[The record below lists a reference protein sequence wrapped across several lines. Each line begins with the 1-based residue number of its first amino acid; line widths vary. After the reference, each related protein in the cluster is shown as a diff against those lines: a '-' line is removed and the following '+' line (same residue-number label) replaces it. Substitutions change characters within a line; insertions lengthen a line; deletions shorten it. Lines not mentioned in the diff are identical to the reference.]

1 MTENQPARPL
11 RETALLGLRLGITA
25 FGGPAAHI
33 AMLRNEVVSQRKW
46 LTDADFLDFLG
57 ITNLIPGPNSTE
69 MVMHAGA
76 TRAGRK
82 GLVLAGVG
90 FILPAATIT
99 LFFAWLYGRYGAT
112 PGGERF
118 MLAIKPVVIAVVVQ
132 AIVGL
137 MRVVPRTIA
146 SFLIIALAAG
156 LFLAGVNEL
165 LVLFGGGIAILAA
178 RRARQTWSL
187 SLAPL
192 IVPFLLQSSSPS
204 NPTTRDLF
212 FSFLKI
218 GSVLYGSGYVL
229 LAFLQGE
236 FVDRHGWLTEQQLLD
251 AVAVGQ
257 VTPGPVFSTAT
268 FAGYLMGSWSGAAA
282 ATIGIFLP
290 AFIFVFLTH
299 GLVHWSRKNETTS
312 ALLDGLNL
320 AALGLMAGAAWILGR
335 DAIVSV
341 WTLAIAIVA
350 LIALVRFRVN
360 STWLVLGAAI
370 VGLIN
375 AATGFI

>member
-1 MTENQPARPL
+1 MTESDASKPL
-11 RETALLGLRLGITA
+11 RETALLGLRLGLTA

-33 AMLRNEVVSQRKW
+33 AMLRNEVVLQRKW
-46 LTDADFLDFLG
+46 VTDADFLDFLG

-76 TRAGRK
+76 IRGGRK
-82 GLVLAGVG
+82 GLVLAGLG
-90 FILPAATIT
+90 FILPAASIT
-99 LFFAWLYGRYGAT
+99 LVFAWLYGKYGMT
-112 PGGERF
+112 PRGEDF
-118 MLAIKPVVIAVVVQ
+118 MLAIKPVVIAVVLQ

-137 MRVVPRTIA
+137 MKSAPRTLTSA
-146 SFLIIALAAG
+146 VLILLAAA
-156 LFLAGVNEL
+156 LFLLGVNEL
-165 LVLFGGGIAILAA
+165 FVLFGGGLAMLA
-178 RRARQTWSL
+178 LRKGRQIWSV
-187 SLAPL
+187 SIAPL
-192 IVPFLLQSSSPS
+192 LLPLVLQTSAPSSPS
-204 NPTTRDLF
+204 TRDIF

-236 FVDRHGWLTEQQLLD
+236 FVDRHGWLTEQQILD
-251 AVAVGQ
+251 AIAVGQ

-268 FAGYLMGSWSGAAA
+268 FAGYLMGSWSGAIA

-299 GLVHWSRKNETTS
+299 GLVHWSRKGEVTS

-320 AALGLMAGAAWILGR
+320 AALGLMAGAAWVLGR

-341 WTLAIAIVA
+341 WTLLIAA
-350 LIALVRFRVN
+350 IALVALVKFRVN
-360 STWLVLGAAI
+360 STWLVLAAAV